1 MNRTIKGRGALSNQQ
16 GRFARYERVPDLEAL
31 AAAATASDEA
41 EEPPRLATTVRIDQA
56 RSIIARNAS
65 PDIPFEQS
73 INAYRGCEHGCV
85 YCYARTTHSYLD
97 LSPGRD
103 FETQIFYKPH
113 AADLLRKELA
123 ASNYTVSPIALG
135 TNTDP
140 YQPVEREL
148 LVTRRILTLLLECR
162 HPVTLVTKG
171 ALILRDL
178 DLLTALAEQ
187 QLVSVYVSLTTLDDD
202 LKRRLEPRTAG
213 PKQRLNMIRQLA
225 AAGIPTGVM
234 TAPVIPAL
242 NDHELERLLEAAAD
256 NGATNAGYVMLRLPN
271 EVEGLFIEWLQEHY
285 PDRAEHVLSLVRQL
299 SGGSLYRAQFHRRQR
314 GSGPFAALIEAR
326 FRAARKRLK
335 LDREAVLR
343 TDLFAPPRSA
353 QPQLTLDW

>member
-1 MNRTIKGRGALSNQQ
+1 
-16 GRFARYERVPDLEAL
+16 
-31 AAAATASDEA
+31 
-41 EEPPRLATTVRIDQA
+41 
-56 RSIIARNAS
+56 
-65 PDIPFEQS
+65 
-73 INAYRGCEHGCV
+73 
-85 YCYARTTHSYLD
+85 
-97 LSPGRD
+97 
-103 FETQIFYKPH
+103 
-113 AADLLRKELA
+113 
-123 ASNYTVSPIALG
+123 
-135 TNTDP
+135 
-140 YQPVEREL
+140 
-148 LVTRRILTLLLECR
+148 
-162 HPVTLVTKG
+162 VTKG

-187 QLVSVYVSLTTLDDD
+187 QLVAVYVSLTTLDDD

-242 NDHELERLLEAAAD
+242 NDHELERLLEAAAE
-256 NGATNAGYVMLRLPN
+256 NGATHSGYVMLRLPN

-299 SGGSLYRAQFHRRQR
+299 SGGALYRAQFHRRQR

-326 FRAARKRLK
+326 FRTARKRLK